1 MCRSFT
7 RTTRKII
14 KITNFMLEFNQSS
27 LKMIQNVLK
36 TRRYKML
43 INYKKM
49 YLDLKKDYDA
59 LNLETQ
65 KYFDMGMDLFENN
78 LLLSGDRT
86 RLIAENISLK
96 DEIRK
101 LKGRIHKYDN

>member
-1 MCRSFT
+1 
-7 RTTRKII
+7 
-14 KITNFMLEFNQSS
+14 
-27 LKMIQNVLK
+27 MIQNVLK
-36 TRRYKML
+36 TRRYKIL

-49 YLDLKKDYDA
+49 YLDLKKDYDT
-59 LNLETQ
+59 LNLEAQ
-65 KYFDMGMDLFENN
+65 KYFDIGMDLFENN

-101 LKGRIHKYDN
+101 LKGKIHKYDN

>member
-1 MCRSFT
+1 
-7 RTTRKII
+7 
-14 KITNFMLEFNQSS
+14 
-27 LKMIQNVLK
+27 
-36 TRRYKML
+36 ML
-43 INYKKM
+43 IDYKKM